1 MGIESITKSKN
12 KNSIHAATRQIT
24 NLIYSNMNK
33 SQISGNTPS
42 FPNSKKFEIDKVRL
56 SDFSFTFSKC
66 HIGDVVP
73 ADVLADNGEDPNSI
87 LHSAEINY
95 KGFDAIDNVYCSYP
109 NVFEIDSPKLD
120 ENWVKRVYMEQSIES
135 AYELDEP
142 DETLNYLQ
150 PEKVVERFESL
161 YSLIYFKWGVYN
173 LSFGK
178 SIDEL
183 EAWAIENCNE

>member
-1 MGIESITKSKN
+1 MGIAFITKSKN
-12 KNSIHAATRQIT
+12 NNTINAATRHII
-24 NLIYSNMNK
+24 NLNHFIMNK

-42 FPNSKKFEIDKVRL
+42 FPNLKKFEIDKVCL
-56 SDFSFTFSKC
+56 SDFSFSFSKC

-73 ADVLADNGEDPNSI
+73 ADLLGNEDPNSI

-95 KGFDAIDNVYCSYP
+95 KGFDAIDNVYCSYQ
-109 NVFEIDSPKLD
+109 NVFEIDSPEVD
-120 ENWVKRVYMEQSIES
+120 ENWLKRVYMEQSIES

-142 DETLNYLQ
+142 DNTLNFLQ

-161 YSLIYFKWGVYN
+161 YTLIYPKWGVYN
-173 LSFGK
+173 LRFGK